1 MDSSRGVPLTEV
13 RYRHR
18 RPDAAVDA
26 SARWDLTPPEFVTG
40 DLNRPN
46 RSSALRVSCKRRRTG
61 QGCRSLSERAVAEVY
76 DAVSESALI
85 EELKV
90 GAYAGRQSGL
100 APADDNGQDE
110 QLALVDQ
117 PGLESLRREVGTSY
131 GEIAAGRGLQFVYC
145 GGVETA
151 FESGVGS

>member
-1 MDSSRGVPLTEV
+1 M
-13 RYRHR
+13 
-18 RPDAAVDA
+18 
-26 SARWDLTPPEFVTG
+26 G
-40 DLNRPN
+40 DLVRPTVV
-46 RSSALRVSCKRRRTG
+46 SAPPVMQAPRIG

-76 DAVSESALI
+76 DAVSESALG

-90 GAYAGRQSGL
+90 GAHAGRQPWL
-100 APADDNGQDE
+100 APADDNGPDE

-117 PGLESLRREVGTSY
+117 PGLESLRREVRTSY
-131 GEIAAGRGLQFVYC
+131 GEIAADRGLQFVYR

>member
-1 MDSSRGVPLTEV
+1 VDG
-13 RYRHR
+13 HR
-18 RPDAAVDA
+18 RPDAAVDV
-26 SARWDLTPPEFVTG
+26 SARCDLTQLEFVMG
-40 DLNRPN
+40 DLIRPN
-46 RSSALRVSCKRRRTG
+46 RSSALRMSCKRRRSDRAV
-61 QGCRSLSERAVAEVY
+61 RSLSERAVAEVY

-85 EELKV
+85 EELEV
-90 GAYAGRQSGL
+90 GAYAGRQPWL
-100 APADDNGQDE
+100 APADDNGPHE

>member
-1 MDSSRGVPLTEV
+1 MQ
-13 RYRHR
+13 
-18 RPDAAVDA
+18 A
-26 SARWDLTPPEFVTG
+26 PP
-40 DLNRPN
+40 
-46 RSSALRVSCKRRRTG
+46 AIG
-61 QGCRSLSERAVAEVY
+61 QGCRSLPERAVAEVY

-90 GAYAGRQSGL
+90 GAHAGRQPWL

>member
-1 MDSSRGVPLTEV
+1 MQ
-13 RYRHR
+13 
-18 RPDAAVDA
+18 A
-26 SARWDLTPPEFVTG
+26 PP
-40 DLNRPN
+40 
-46 RSSALRVSCKRRRTG
+46 AIG
-61 QGCRSLSERAVAEVY
+61 QGCRSLPERAVAEVY

-90 GAYAGRQSGL
+90 GAHAGRQPWL

-131 GEIAAGRGLQFVYC
+131 GEIAAGRAFSSCTAAGSKRRSSRVSAVDTAARV
-145 GGVETA
+145 VE
-151 FESGVGS
+151 

>member
-1 MDSSRGVPLTEV
+1 V
-13 RYRHR
+13 
-18 RPDAAVDA
+18 
-26 SARWDLTPPEFVTG
+26 
-40 DLNRPN
+40 N
-46 RSSALRVSCKRRRTG
+46 
-61 QGCRSLSERAVAEVY
+61 

-90 GAYAGRQSGL
+90 GAHAGRQPWL

-117 PGLESLRREVGTSY
+117 AGLESLRREVRTSY
-131 GEIAAGRGLQFVYC
+131 GEIAAGRGLQVVYS

>member
-1 MDSSRGVPLTEV
+1 MAMVLKTIRSGDRPRGFES
-13 RYRHR
+13 H
-18 RPDAAVDA
+18 
-26 SARWDLTPPEFVTG
+26 
-40 DLNRPN
+40 
-46 RSSALRVSCKRRRTG
+46 ALRATSKARSLAIG
-61 QGCRSLSERAVAEVY
+61 QGCRSLLERAVAEVY

-90 GAYAGRQSGL
+90 GAHAGRQPWL

-131 GEIAAGRGLQFVYC
+131 GEIAAGCGFQFAYR